1 MSTRV
6 GVQAVLLR
14 GASWPAI
21 VALTLGAAVVG
32 GGGVALVRPSGA
44 STVLAVAL
52 ALLAAASGFALDEPS
67 AAVVDVAPMPLAHW
81 TAGRALALSAPLL
94 VGSALAVLAA
104 DRGGPPM
111 FDLGLAL
118 VGGQILG
125 FTLAFV
131 ARRRLDEPGA
141 IVAVLIVLLLV
152 IVPMIGIVGRHV
164 QTIPAIGGH
173 STSLPSNVTWALVIG
188 VCLLE
193 LTATGSVRSVR

>member
-1 MSTRV
+1 
-6 GVQAVLLR
+6 
-14 GASWPAI
+14 
-21 VALTLGAAVVG
+21 
-32 GGGVALVRPSGA
+32 
-44 STVLAVAL
+44 
-52 ALLAAASGFALDEPS
+52 
-67 AAVVDVAPMPLAHW
+67 
-81 TAGRALALSAPLL
+81 
-94 VGSALAVLAA
+94 
-104 DRGGPPM
+104 M

-188 VCLLE
+188 GCLLA
-193 LTATGSVRSVR
+193 LTATGSVRSGR